1 MPATPQD
8 PWSLDDDDEM
18 AIASLEEALAHDAY
32 WARTH
37 ARENYFRVGLDY
49 EDYAPAYCV
58 GYIGHTQYGGTFDE
72 AEKSLFANWLR
83 IKGDSRLE
91 LDEARMAIRAAWERR
106 AALQTQP
113 QTADQRWAG
122 MLRRLLEGANNWLD
136 RAEDLLGG
144 TRRPASRPFARRPQP
159 TSLARH

>member
-8 PWSLDDDDEM
+8 PWSLDEDEV
-18 AIASLEEALAHDAY
+18 ATASLEEALAHDAY

-58 GYIGHTQYGGTFDE
+58 GYVGHTQYGGAFEE
-72 AEKSLFANWLR
+72 AEKSLLANWLR
-83 IKGDSRLE
+83 IKGDSRLD

-106 AALQTQP
+106 AALHA
-113 QTADQRWAG
+113 TADERWAD
-122 MLRRLLEGANNWLD
+122 MLRRLLESANTWLD

-144 TRRPASRPFARRPQP
+144 ARRPVSRPYARRPQP
-159 TSLARH
+159 SSLARH